1 MLILLVKFAIMRTLV
16 LNFIAM
22 FGASLLKLIYDMGVV
37 YERIICPYKL
47 LDMIYRLTLAS
58 ELIYCSF
65 NFQIS
70 TKRMNEETV

>member
-22 FGASLLKLIYDMGVV
+22 FGAAWLKLIYDMGVV

-47 LDMIYRLTLAS
+47 LDMIYRFAS
-58 ELIYCSF
+58 LNLYIVLLIFKSLL
-65 NFQIS
+65 
-70 TKRMNEETV
+70 KE

>member
-1 MLILLVKFAIMRTLV
+1 
-16 LNFIAM
+16 
-22 FGASLLKLIYDMGVV
+22 MGVV

-47 LDMIYRLTLAS
+47 FDMIYRLTLAT
-58 ELIYCSF
+58 EFIYCSL